1 LFIEFILFSEIFE
14 NSKTLYKFEKEIKM
28 KMELQEAKQ
37 QFIDTWGALG
47 SEWGINKSVAQVHA
61 LLLSASNP
69 MSTDEIMEK
78 LIISRGNA
86 NMSIRQLVDYGI
98 VYKKHIAGDR
108 KEYFIA
114 EKDVLKWAMKIAVMR
129 KQKELDPVMD
139 ILRKNKKNT
148 EKDKTQEGKEF
159 HKTVKDIQV
168 LTDQLETIAN
178 KLFNTSGGDLLL
190 KLIKL
195 MM

>member
-1 LFIEFILFSEIFE
+1 
-14 NSKTLYKFEKEIKM
+14 M
-28 KMELQEAKQ
+28 KLEEAKQ

-61 LLLSASNP
+61 LLLSSSNP
-69 MSTDEIMEK
+69 LSTDDIMER
-78 LIISRGNA
+78 LVISRGNA
-86 NMSIRQLVDYGI
+86 NMSLRQLVEYGI

-114 EKDVLKWAMKIAVMR
+114 EKEVLKWAMKIAVMR
-129 KQKELDPVMD
+129 KQKELDPVME
-139 ILRKNKKNT
+139 ILKNITAAT
-148 EKDKTQEGKEF
+148 ENDKSDEGKEF
-159 HKTVKDIQV
+159 HQTVKEIQV

-178 KLFNTSGGDLLL
+178 KIFSTNRGELLV

-195 MM
+195 IM

>member
-1 LFIEFILFSEIFE
+1 
-14 NSKTLYKFEKEIKM
+14 
-28 KMELQEAKQ
+28 MELQEAKQ

-78 LIISRGNA
+78 LVISRGNA

-108 KEYFIA
+108 KEYFVA

-139 ILRKNKKNT
+139 ILREISKNT
-148 EKDKTQEGKEF
+148 EKDKTSEGKEF